1 MKKTPRPLNYLLIQE
16 AGIQVLSLFKD
27 TLFYSMANWGRRLVG
42 FITVPVIIVYF
53 TPEDYGYMSLV
64 NTLASF
70 CSILGLLAV
79 ADQGLPRFFI
89 DSKDTLEKQSYV
101 STSFFISGLG
111 VFFVTFLI
119 LCSTPII
126 PLFIKGLRLPLLFTA
141 LIALICITRS
151 FHYVGSNM
159 LKWTFQS
166 PLFTKITLTQ
176 ALTGSVLTIGGII
189 FLGWQ
194 AKGVLFVGALV
205 ALGAGAWANIS
216 ARDYVRFSSISKKK
230 IKALASYSWPLLGL
244 NIFAFFT
251 RSLDRIFLASLTSL
265 KAVGIFSVSYTIA
278 SIFETLVSGFFFAW
292 GPYVLSTFR
301 EKSAPQGYARYF
313 SLFSCLGIMSI
324 IVLGLWGSPVVLI
337 LKPDGEYKEI
347 GVFIPWIVSGTLLY
361 YLGGYF
367 APGPAIKKKTYWK
380 LIAFVLA
387 ASSNALLNYTLIP
400 RLGILG
406 AGIATTASSLLA
418 GIFNQVISNRLFFVP
433 NRWKFSFAMILL
445 FTSIVSLSQHERF
458 VYNINEFS
466 FIWRV
471 TVSVVMIILGS
482 LPFYKDIKATG
493 LLNKFAAKIF

>member
-1 MKKTPRPLNYLLIQE
+1 M
-16 AGIQVLSLFKD
+16 GLSKD

-42 FITVPVIIVYF
+42 FITAPVIIAYF

-89 DSKDTLEKQSYV
+89 DSKNRLEKQSYA
-101 STSFFISGLG
+101 SSSFFISGLG
-111 VFFVTFLI
+111 VIFVTILV

-126 PLFIKGLRLPLLFTA
+126 PLFIKGLRSPLLFTA
-141 LIALICITRS
+141 LIALICMTRS

-176 ALTGSVLTIGGII
+176 ALTGSILTIGGII
-189 FLGWQ
+189 FWDWR
-194 AKGVLFVGALV
+194 ARGVLFVGALV
-205 ALGAGAWANIS
+205 ALVAGGWAIIS
-216 ARDYVRFSSISKKK
+216 ARDYVRFSSITQKN
-230 IKALASYSWPLLGL
+230 IIALASYSWPLLGL
-244 NIFAFFT
+244 NVFAFFT

-278 SIFETLVSGFFFAW
+278 SIFETSVSGFFFAW
-292 GPYVLSTFR
+292 GPHVLSTFR
-301 EKSAPQGYARYF
+301 EKSAPQNYARYF

-324 IVLGLWGSPVVLI
+324 IVLGLWGSPVVLL
-337 LKPDGEYKEI
+337 LKPDGDYKEI

-400 RLGILG
+400 SLGILG
-406 AGIATTASSLLA
+406 AGIATTTSSLLA
-418 GIFNQVISNRLFFVP
+418 GAFNQVISNRLFFIP
-433 NRWKFSFAMILL
+433 NRWKFSFGMILV
-445 FTSIVSLSQHERF
+445 FTMVISLSQHESSS
-458 VYNINEFS
+458 YNINDFS
-466 FIWRV
+466 FVLRILF
-471 TVSVVMIILGS
+471 SAVMILLGS
-482 LPFYKDIKATG
+482 LPFYKDIRATG
-493 LLNKFAAKIF
+493 IFNIKKNFN